1 MALLEL
7 SSDLLQLVYTA
18 YVPELVVP
26 HLSVSKRFRD
36 VLRGVDAVVRVTAA
50 RCRSLTRS
58 ALSHFRGDVRL
69 VLYTDGGQTAEMEA
83 ALSHLS
89 CVIGRGCTAGPDH
102 SACAETDTEGGGAQ
116 Q

>member
-7 SSDLLQLVYTA
+7 SSDLLQFVYTA

-36 VLRGVDAVVRVTAA
+36 VLRGVDAVDVRVTAA

-69 VLYTDGGQTAEMEA
+69 VLYTDGGQTAEIDGVVEIE
-83 ALSHLS
+83 
-89 CVIGRGCTAGPDH
+89 VVGVQIV
-102 SACAETDTEGGGAQ
+102 
-116 Q
+116 